1 MCNLGLQEF
10 VTVLQ
15 HVKHHSHIDVCKEHI
30 LVPKHFNKLIQL
42 LSIEDRIFIII
53 IIIIIII
60 MMHIEI

>member
-42 LSIEDRIFIII
+42 LSIEDCTFIFIII
-53 IIIIIII
+53 IM

>member
-42 LSIEDRIFIII
+42 LSIEEFNI
-53 IIIIIII
+53 
-60 MMHIEI
+60 